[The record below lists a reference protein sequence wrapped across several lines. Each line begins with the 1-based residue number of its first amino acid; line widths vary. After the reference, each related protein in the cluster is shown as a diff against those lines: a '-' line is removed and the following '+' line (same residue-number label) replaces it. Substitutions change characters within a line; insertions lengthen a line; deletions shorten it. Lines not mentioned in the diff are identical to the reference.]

1 MPMPMP
7 GSPPPMPPQMA
18 QAPGGLGPVT
28 MPQGNQ
34 GNMAAAITEVRN
46 AMTMLQ
52 KALPMVPMGSPIHN
66 DILSFVKKIGEHLT
80 KGEDNQGL
88 QLQSL
93 LQMVK
98 QSAQSAP
105 QNAMQRMFPAQQP
118 NTPPAMPPAGGAPGG
133 GE

>member
-1 MPMPMP
+1 MPLPMP
-7 GSPPPMPPQMA
+7 GSPPSPMMA
-18 QAPGGLGPVT
+18 QAPAGVGPVA
-28 MPQGNQ
+28 MPQANQ

-66 DILSFVKKIGEHLT
+66 DILSFVKKIGEHLN

-105 QNAMQRMFPAQQP
+105 QNAMQRMFPQQQP
-118 NTPPAMPPAGGAPGG
+118 NTPPAMPAPAGG
-133 GE
+133 GEGA